1 MPSTLRHASHSWF
14 PCRDTP
20 QSQTERSATILQ
32 PSCGQGACV
41 NACSPAQ
48 DLSTARQQAAQWQ
61 QLKWTPPS
69 TLSTKQLLE
78 HATETLLISC
88 APCILSRRS
97 SLPYLR
103 TCAQDAFQNA
113 LAGRYQSSSLLS
125 SLSSS
130 SSFRIFHAA
139 RALPC
144 YKPTPIAC
152 RFCSKQRA
160 RKTLGAD
167 CAA

>member
-103 TCAQDAFQNA
+103 TCAQDAFQNCT
-113 LAGRYQSSSLLS
+113 GRSLPVVV
-125 SLSSS
+125 
-130 SSFRIFHAA
+130 AA
-139 RALPC
+139 VVAVLLVVLQDLPC
-144 YKPTPIAC
+144 
-152 RFCSKQRA
+152 
-160 RKTLGAD
+160 
-167 CAA
+167 CASTAVLQTHSDRMQVLQ